1 MRSRTIRLLAA
12 ALLGAPAPAAADLL
26 GLLAADDAAIAGMG
40 SVGGLAGYHVT
51 PAGEEEGYTLYVTGE
66 GYAVVGLLY
75 DPQGLLLTAD
85 QLAALATP
93 APPASAASP
102 APPAETRAAGGFV
115 VGTTGPGLRVYAD
128 PACPFSRE
136 TVARLAAAALEGR
149 LVLEVIPV
157 ALLGAESAGLALAAD
172 GAEAWFA
179 RRTAD
184 PDPESAAR
192 VRANNALFRA
202 AGGTAVPLLVWEDA
216 SGARQ
221 ARTGSV
227 LDVAALLSEIAP

>member
-1 MRSRTIRLLAA
+1 MRRRAISLLAA
-12 ALLGAPAPAAADLL
+12 ALLGVPAPAAADLL
-26 GLLAADDAAIAGMG
+26 DLLAASDAAIAGMG
-40 SVGGLAGYHVT
+40 SAGGLAGYHVT

-85 QLAALATP
+85 QLATLAPT
-93 APPASAASP
+93 ASP
-102 APPAETRAAGGFV
+102 ASTAEARASGGFV
-115 VGTTGPGLRVYAD
+115 VGTTGPPLRVYAD

-157 ALLGAESAGLALAAD
+157 ALLGEESARLALAAA

-179 RRTAD
+179 RATAE
-184 PDPESAAR
+184 PEPGNTAR

-221 ARTGSV
+221 ARTGAV
-227 LDVAALLSEIAP
+227 HDVAALLESLAP